1 MGDVNANTQDAYEKL
16 LAEETPD
23 TCMESLKSN
32 WDGILAAAILEI
44 I

>member
-1 MGDVNANTQDAYEKL
+1 MADDKDIFQKELAEGGDVCIKALE
-16 LAEETPD
+16 
-23 TCMESLKSN
+23 SN